1 MIKSTK
7 IILITEGAGYI
18 GQNLISFFLKE
29 KYNIYVIDNLSTS
42 QPINK
47 YKININENTLNTKD
61 GTPERDFIHIH
72 DLCRIHKEIFFYLDK
87 NKKVIFNCVSGIRY
101 SVLQIV
107 RGFAKSINKKFKIF
121 YKKNNPDEIQTICSH
136 INQLKKLLKIDIKK
150 NKINDFV
157 RDYL

>member
-1 MIKSTK
+1 M
-7 IILITEGAGYI
+7 
-18 GQNLISFFLKE
+18 
-29 KYNIYVIDNLSTS
+29 
-42 QPINK
+42 
-47 YKININENTLNTKD
+47 
-61 GTPERDFIHIH
+61 
-72 DLCRIHKEIFFYLDK
+72 
-87 NKKVIFNCVSGIRY
+87 SGIRY

-157 RDYL
+157 RDYLKLKLFISI

>member
-47 YKININENTLNTKD
+47 YKININENT
-61 GTPERDFIHIH
+61 
-72 DLCRIHKEIFFYLDK
+72 
-87 NKKVIFNCVSGIRY
+87 
-101 SVLQIV
+101 
-107 RGFAKSINKKFKIF
+107 
-121 YKKNNPDEIQTICSH
+121 
-136 INQLKKLLKIDIKK
+136 
-150 NKINDFV
+150 
-157 RDYL
+157 